1 MVEIFAIP
9 LLFRCFRIFTEE
21 PKRIAIQNA
30 GPLPKTK
37 TVVSTI
43 PATKATITDKQKKE
57 IELKKLQQNLENA
70 K

>member
-1 MVEIFAIP
+1 MVEILTLL

-30 GPLPKTK
+30 GPQPKTK
-37 TVVSTI
+37 TVVATI
-43 PATKATITDKQKKE
+43 AATKTTIIDKQKKE
-57 IELKKLQQNLENA
+57 IELKKLQQNSENA

>member
-1 MVEIFAIP
+1 MVEIFASP

-30 GPLPKTK
+30 GPQPKTK
-37 TVVSTI
+37 VV
-43 PATKATITDKQKKE
+43 ATIAANKTTIIDKQKKE
-57 IELKKLQQNLENA
+57 IELKKLQQNSENA